1 MIKAMKHND
10 NEIINNEIWDW
21 FVAVRA
27 KNIPVSGPII
37 QEKAREIAVR
47 HGNHSFK
54 ASNGWLSSFKNRHNI
69 AWNRVCGESN
79 DVNID
84 SVNEWKSK
92 ISEYVKDYDACNIY
106 NCDETGLFF
115 RAIPNKTLKLK
126 GEQCKGGKLSKERL
140 TVLLCGNMVG
150 DMEKPLVIGKSV
162 KPRCFKNLDVS
173 KLPVIWCANK
183 KAWMTGSIMEN
194 WLIQFNNRLIREN
207 RKIILFLDN
216 ASSHPKL
223 ILSNLKLAWFPP
235 NTTSLTQPMDQG
247 IIYCVKIYYRRF
259 LMQSLIANID
269 QINSTSE
276 ISKKITV
283 LDAIQWLDGA
293 VKLLKRE
300 TIKACFTKAGFTY
313 DDTNGTHEIEK
324 MNEHIKENIS
334 EMNLTVDENNVNTN
348 LVTESQEIHSQNDC
362 ESNSSGDEEEVMHDE
377 VTTINTYKEALIQI
391 KNLHW
396 FAIDQQDDNLLQL
409 VSSIKQHTE
418 QKIAATVTKQK
429 TLHHFWKC

>member
-1 MIKAMKHND
+1 
-10 NEIINNEIWDW
+10 
-21 FVAVRA
+21 
-27 KNIPVSGPII
+27 
-37 QEKAREIAVR
+37 
-47 HGNHSFK
+47 
-54 ASNGWLSSFKNRHNI
+54 
-69 AWNRVCGESN
+69 
-79 DVNID
+79 
-84 SVNEWKSK
+84 
-92 ISEYVKDYDACNIY
+92 
-106 NCDETGLFF
+106 
-115 RAIPNKTLKLK
+115 
-126 GEQCKGGKLSKERL
+126 
-140 TVLLCGNMVG
+140 
-150 DMEKPLVIGKSV
+150 
-162 KPRCFKNLDVS
+162 DVS

-313 DDTNGTHEIEK
+313 DDTNGTYEIEK

-334 EMNLTVDENNVNTN
+334 EMNLTVDENNVNDFLIIDTN
-348 LVTESQEIHSQNDC
+348 LVMESQEIHSQNDC

-418 QKIAATVTKQK
+418 QKIATTSFAQHSQVAKSTLFMLILLRPSTK
-429 TLHHFWKC
+429 